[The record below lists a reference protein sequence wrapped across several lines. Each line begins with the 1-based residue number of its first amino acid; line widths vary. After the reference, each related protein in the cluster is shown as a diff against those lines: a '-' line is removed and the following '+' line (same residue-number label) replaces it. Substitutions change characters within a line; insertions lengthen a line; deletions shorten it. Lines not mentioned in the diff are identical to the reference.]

1 MAFTVAPSADGK
13 YLVCRVSGLLNQE
26 LGKAFAVE
34 LERMGREL
42 GISRYLIDVRDAVNT
57 LTPLGN
63 YEYAYND
70 LPELNIRRDSRV
82 AALVAEDDKSHDFVE
97 IVMRNA
103 GYNLHIFRDETEAMG
118 WLLG

>member
-63 YEYAYND
+63 YEYAYTCPNSTYD
-70 LPELNIRRDSRV
+70 VILASLPWLPRTTSRMISW
-82 AALVAEDDKSHDFVE
+82 KS
-97 IVMRNA
+97 
-103 GYNLHIFRDETEAMG
+103 
-118 WLLG
+118 